1 MTGEPPVSRWARSR
15 FGDRTHQVR
24 RGVVEALQ
32 QALNDA
38 QNAQQVSRSTTR
50 HPFGA
55 TVLTRKHETLAAVFR
70 HMDGVQIVRS
80 AGSPF
85 DLVVLNG
92 NLLFPFRYAQD
103 ATVPIREARIT
114 DRHVSERIRMLF
126 SRFGPRPAYKQDS
139 LLPEDADQ
147 EPELAALGP
156 ALAELP
162 ADTRLVLVAFAC
174 NDQAGL
180 INAWWGE
187 AELTDE
193 LGRLR
198 WVHPAEELP
207 LPKDPPAGGQLGA
220 VQRPP
225 GEGPQPP
232 ARFDSGDIPGLATE
246 TRDPLKRHNSDQF
259 PPDSETPP
267 GTADAGDDEQQ

>member
-1 MTGEPPVSRWARSR
+1 MIWTN
-15 FGDRTHQVR
+15 F
-24 RGVVEALQ
+24 
-32 QALNDA
+32 
-38 QNAQQVSRSTTR
+38 
-50 HPFGA
+50 
-55 TVLTRKHETLAAVFR
+55 
-70 HMDGVQIVRS
+70 QIVRS

-193 LGRLR
+193 SGGC
-198 WVHPAEELP
+198 
-207 LPKDPPAGGQLGA
+207 AGSTRQKNSPCPRTRRRA
-220 VQRPP
+220 ARSRP
-225 GEGPQPP
+225 GTAREGPQPP
-232 ARFDSGDIPGLATE
+232 ALR
-246 TRDPLKRHNSDQF
+246 
-259 PPDSETPP
+259 
-267 GTADAGDDEQQ
+267 